1 MKPTIRVALSDDHPI
16 VLAGLREL
24 INSEPDM
31 QVVCESR
38 NGLQARAAI
47 LEHKPDVA
55 VIDISMPGLNGI
67 ALTRQLAE
75 EAPAVRAMLLTLHE
89 DRTYLQEAF
98 NAGARAY
105 ILKRSAT
112 ECLISAI
119 RSVATG
125 AQYVDPALHLAVENT
140 GVVSSAPLLDA
151 ALSHREA
158 DVLKQTALGLS
169 LKEIASHLAIGIKT
183 VETHKTRAMDKLGLT
198 SRVELMRYAA
208 LHGWLSART
217 AG

>member
-1 MKPTIRVALSDDHPI
+1 MKPVIRVALSDDHPI
-16 VLAGLREL
+16 VLSGLREL

-38 NGLQARAAI
+38 NGIQARSAI

-55 VIDISMPGLNGI
+55 VIDISMPELNGI
-67 ALTRQLAE
+67 ALTRQLAQ
-75 EAPAVRAMLLTLHE
+75 EAPAVRTMLLTLHE
-89 DRTYLQEAF
+89 DRTYLQQAF

-125 AQYVDPALHLAVENT
+125 AQYVDPALHLAVEST
-140 GVVSSAPLLDA
+140 GVVSSAPLRDA

-183 VETHKTRAMDKLGLT
+183 VETHKSRAMDKLGLT

-208 LHGWLSART
+208 LQGWLSART

>member
-1 MKPTIRVALSDDHPI
+1 MKPMIRVALSDDHPI
-16 VLAGLREL
+16 VLSGLREL

-55 VIDISMPGLNGI
+55 VIDISMPELNGI
-67 ALTRQLAE
+67 ALTRQLAQ
-75 EAPAVRAMLLTLHE
+75 EAPAVRTMLLTLHE
-89 DRTYLQEAF
+89 DRTYLQQAF

-125 AQYVDPALHLAVENT
+125 GQYVDPALHLAVENT
-140 GVVSSAPLLDA
+140 GVVSSAPRLDV
-151 ALSHREA
+151 ALSRREA

-169 LKEIASHLAIGIKT
+169 LKEIASHLVIGIKT
-183 VETHKTRAMDKLGLT
+183 VETHKSRAMDKLGLT

-208 LHGWLSART
+208 LQGWLSART

>member
-1 MKPTIRVALSDDHPI
+1 MKPMIRVALSDDHPI
-16 VLAGLREL
+16 VLSGLREL

-55 VIDISMPGLNGI
+55 VIDISMPELNGI

-75 EAPAVRAMLLTLHE
+75 EAPAVRTMLLTLHE
-89 DRTYLQEAF
+89 DRSYLQEAF

-125 AQYVDPALHLAVENT
+125 GQYVDPALHTAVEST
-140 GVVSSAPLLDA
+140 GVVSSAPRFDV
-151 ALSHREA
+151 ALSDREA

-169 LKEIASHLAIGIKT
+169 LKEISSHLGIGIKT
-183 VETHKTRAMDKLGLT
+183 VETHKSRAMDKLGLT

-208 LHGWLSART
+208 LQGWLSAGT

>member
-16 VLAGLREL
+16 VLSGLREL

-55 VIDISMPGLNGI
+55 VIDISMPELNGI

-75 EAPAVRAMLLTLHE
+75 EAPAVRTMLLTLHE
-89 DRTYLQEAF
+89 DRSYLQQAF

-125 AQYVDPALHLAVENT
+125 GQYVDPALHTAVENT
-140 GVVSSAPLLDA
+140 GVVSSAPRLDV

-183 VETHKTRAMDKLGLT
+183 VETHKSRAMDKLGLT

-208 LHGWLSART
+208 LQGWLSART